1 MSTFGVTIIGHFG
14 YGPHRTVQRPK
25 VFSPHRMTIINAAPL
40 GDSWYGEPDLMQDLN
55 KEFYHFLDSTTNVR
69 QDWKE
74 EKQNFQHETRKAYQK
89 MLDEDSTTLLR
100 GIRQGARMTQKEREQ
115 RARAIETTANIERC
129 ISHMNRAF
137 NISDLGADG
146 AVQFQ
151 LPDTELNKL
160 SSVYFLPI
168 SGCESGICHKLAGL
182 PQTEFGI
189 DLFGDQCIDLI
200 FEYIDGIVEGDQSAL
215 SPLDYDNLIKLG
227 SFLEE
232 IRLYRN
238 NSKWTNQYEL
248 DLSLLWSLFLSLAN
262 SVTVLM
268 YGCQGFR
275 DFEYEP
281 GVDTPETVKRSISR
295 LTVEDEELNSMQTNI
310 WGLEKS
316 PKHNEKAKGT
326 KKNRKK
332 RNKLKQSHKKTKQK
346 ISIKRKY

>member
-14 YGPHRTVQRPK
+14 YGPHRMVQRPK
-25 VFSPHRMTIINAAPL
+25 VFSPHRVTIINAAPL
-40 GDSWYGEPDLMQDLN
+40 GDFWWGEPDLMQDLN
-55 KEFYHFLDSTTNVR
+55 KEFYHFLDDTNNVR
-69 QDWKE
+69 RDWKE
-74 EKQNFQHETRKAYQK
+74 EKQIFQNETLKSYQK
-89 MLDEDSTTLLR
+89 MLEEDSTTLLR
-100 GIRQGARMTQKEREQ
+100 GIRQGTRITQKEREE

-137 NISDLGADG
+137 NIGDISADG
-146 AVQFQ
+146 TVQFQ
-151 LPDTELNKL
+151 LPDTKLNKV
-160 SSVYFLPI
+160 SSVYFLVI

-189 DLFGDQCIDLI
+189 DLFGDECMDLI
-200 FEYIDGIVEGDQSAL
+200 FEYIDGIVEGDV
-215 SPLDYDNLIKLG
+215 SPLDYDNVIKLG
-227 SFLEE
+227 TFLED
-232 IRLYRN
+232 IRLYRH
-238 NSKWTNQYEL
+238 NSKWTHQYEL

-268 YGCQGFR
+268 YGCQGFM

-326 KKNRKK
+326 KKNRNK
-332 RNKLKQSHKKTKQK
+332 RKQSHKKTKQK
-346 ISIKRKY
+346 ISIKRKRI